1 MEQIIKLTGR
11 IAEVMPV
18 VEGISERTG
27 NPWKSQEY
35 LFEYFAWSGARFA
48 NRMVARVFGEDDI
61 AKFNLKQ
68 GEEVTLTIR
77 FDANKSKDGTRWFN
91 EIRINNVER
100 PQAANVPAAAQQSVA
115 QPIAPQTVENGGS
128 PLTDYMN
135 QQIEAPQAAKPAEP
149 NNNPPGFERP
159 VTSPENGKD
168 DDLPF

>member
-1 MEQIIKLTGR
+1 MEQIVKLVGR

-18 VEGISERTG
+18 VSGISERTG

-35 LFEYFAWSGARFA
+35 LFEYFSWSGAKYA
-48 NRMVARVFGEDDI
+48 NRMVARAFGEDDI

-77 FDANKSKDGTRWFN
+77 FDANKSKDGSRWFN

-100 PQAANVPAAAQQSVA
+100 PQGTQQPVQAQTAAQ
-115 QPIAPQTVENGGS
+115 
-128 PLTDYMN
+128 
-135 QQIEAPQAAKPAEP
+135 QAAKPAEP
-149 NNNPPGFERP
+149 NNNPTAAEQPA
-159 VTSPENGKD
+159 TSTENGVNQEGGNN

>member
-77 FDANKSKDGTRWFN
+77 FDANKSKDGSRWFN
-91 EIRINNVER
+91 EIRISNVER
-100 PQAANVPAAAQQSVA
+100 PQAAQQPAQAAQQ
-115 QPIAPQTVENGGS
+115 PT
-128 PLTDYMN
+128 
-135 QQIEAPQAAKPAEP
+135 QAAKPAEP

-159 VTSPENGKD
+159 ATSPENGD
-168 DDLPF
+168 NDDLPF

>member
-18 VEGISERTG
+18 VSGVSDRTG
-27 NPWKSQEY
+27 NAWKSQEY
-35 LFEYFAWSGARFA
+35 LFEYFAWSGARYP

-100 PQAANVPAAAQQSVA
+100 PQAAQQPAQAAQQ
-115 QPIAPQTVENGGS
+115 
-128 PLTDYMN
+128 
-135 QQIEAPQAAKPAEP
+135 APQAAKPAEP

-159 VTSPENGKD
+159 VTGDGNGD
-168 DDLPF
+168 NDDLPF

>member
-1 MEQIIKLTGR
+1 MEQIIKLTGH

-48 NRMVARVFGEDDI
+48 NRMVARVFGEEDI

-77 FDANKSKDGTRWFN
+77 FDANKSKDGSRWFN
-91 EIRINNVER
+91 EIRISNVER
-100 PQAANVPAAAQQSVA
+100 PQGTQATQQPA
-115 QPIAPQTVENGGS
+115 QPQN
-128 PLTDYMN
+128 
-135 QQIEAPQAAKPAEP
+135 EATQAAKPAEP

-159 VTSPENGKD
+159 VTSPENGD
-168 DDLPF
+168 NDDLPF

>member
-77 FDANKSKDGTRWFN
+77 FDANKSKDGSRWFN

-100 PQAANVPAAAQQSVA
+100 PQGTQQPEQAQ
-115 QPIAPQTVENGGS
+115 N
-128 PLTDYMN
+128 
-135 QQIEAPQAAKPAEP
+135 EAPQAAKPAEP

-159 VTSPENGKD
+159 ATSPENGD
-168 DDLPF
+168 NDDLPW

>member
-18 VEGISERTG
+18 ASGVSDRTG
-27 NPWKSQEY
+27 NAWKSQEY
-35 LFEYFAWSGARFA
+35 LFEYFAWSGARYA
-48 NRMVARVFGEDDI
+48 NRLVARVFGEDDI

-100 PQAANVPAAAQQSVA
+100 PQGTQSTQQPA
-115 QPIAPQTVENGGS
+115 QPQIAPAE
-128 PLTDYMN
+128 
-135 QQIEAPQAAKPAEP
+135 PASRAQP

-159 VTSPENGKD
+159 ATSPENGKD

>member
-35 LFEYFAWSGARFA
+35 LFEYFAWSGAKYA
-48 NRMVARVFGEDDI
+48 NRLVARIFGEDEI

-77 FDANKSKDGTRWFN
+77 FDANKSKDGSRWFN

-100 PQAANVPAAAQQSVA
+100 PQAAQQPAQAAQQ
-115 QPIAPQTVENGGS
+115 
-128 PLTDYMN
+128 
-135 QQIEAPQAAKPAEP
+135 APQAAKPAEP

-159 VTSPENGKD
+159 ATSPENGANQEGGKD

>member
-18 VEGISERTG
+18 ASGVSDRTG
-27 NPWKSQEY
+27 NAWKSQEY
-35 LFEYFAWSGARFA
+35 LFEYFAWSGAKYA
-48 NRMVARVFGEDDI
+48 NRLVARVFGEDDI

-100 PQAANVPAAAQQSVA
+100 PQAAQQAPQAANAPAEAQQSVA
-115 QPIAPQTVENGGS
+115 QPIASQAAN
-128 PLTDYMN
+128 
-135 QQIEAPQAAKPAEP
+135 APQP
-149 NNNPPGFERP
+149 NNYPPGFERP
-159 VTSPENGKD
+159 ATSPENGKD

>member
-1 MEQIIKLTGR
+1 MEQIVKLVGR

-18 VEGISERTG
+18 VSGVSERTG

-77 FDANKSKDGTRWFN
+77 FDANKSKDGSRWFN

-100 PQAANVPAAAQQSVA
+100 PQAAQQPA
-115 QPIAPQTVENGGS
+115 QPQNEV
-128 PLTDYMN
+128 
-135 QQIEAPQAAKPAEP
+135 PQAAKPAEP

>member
-48 NRMVARVFGEDDI
+48 NRMVARVFGEEDI

-100 PQAANVPAAAQQSVA
+100 PQAAPQPQQPA
-115 QPIAPQTVENGGS
+115 QP
-128 PLTDYMN
+128 
-135 QQIEAPQAAKPAEP
+135 QIEAPQAAKPAEP

-159 VTSPENGKD
+159 ATSPENGD
-168 DDLPF
+168 NDDLPF

>member
-18 VEGISERTG
+18 VSCISDRTG
-27 NPWKSQEY
+27 NAWKSQEY
-35 LFEYFAWSGARFA
+35 LFEYFAWSGAKYA
-48 NRMVARVFGEDDI
+48 NRLVARVFGEDDI

-77 FDANKSKDGTRWFN
+77 FDANKSKDGSRWFN

-100 PQAANVPAAAQQSVA
+100 PQGTQQPTQAAQQAPQATNAPAAAQQSVA
-115 QPIAPQTVENGGS
+115 QPIAPQTAV
-128 PLTDYMN
+128 N
-135 QQIEAPQAAKPAEP
+135 QAD
-149 NNNPPGFERP
+149 N
-159 VTSPENGKD
+159 

>member
-18 VEGISERTG
+18 VEGISDRTG

-35 LFEYFAWSGARFA
+35 LFEYFAWSGAKYA

-77 FDANKSKDGTRWFN
+77 FDANKSKDGSRWFN
-91 EIRINNVER
+91 EIRISNVER
-100 PQAANVPAAAQQSVA
+100 PQGTQQPTQA
-115 QPIAPQTVENGGS
+115 TNAPQ
-128 PLTDYMN
+128 
-135 QQIEAPQAAKPAEP
+135 P
-149 NNNPPGFERP
+149 NNYPPGFERP
-159 VTSPENGKD
+159 ATSPENGQNKEGGDD

>member
-18 VEGISERTG
+18 VSGVSDRTG
-27 NPWKSQEY
+27 NAWKSQEY
-35 LFEYFAWSGARFA
+35 LFEYFSWSGARYP

-77 FDANKSKDGTRWFN
+77 FDANKSKDGSRWFN
-91 EIRINNVER
+91 EIRISNVER
-100 PQAANVPAAAQQSVA
+100 PQAAQQPAQPQNADPQATNAPAAAQQSVA
-115 QPIAPQTVENGGS
+115 QPIAPQTAA
-128 PLTDYMN
+128 N
-135 QQIEAPQAAKPAEP
+135 QA
-149 NNNPPGFERP
+149 G
-159 VTSPENGKD
+159 D

>member
-1 MEQIIKLTGR
+1 MEQIVKLSGR

-18 VEGISERTG
+18 VTGISDRTG
-27 NPWKSQEY
+27 NAWKSQEY
-35 LFEYFAWSGARFA
+35 LFEYFAWSGAKYA

-100 PQAANVPAAAQQSVA
+100 PQGTQQPAQATNAPAVAQQSVA
-115 QPIAPQTVENGGS
+115 QPIVPQTAGNG
-128 PLTDYMN
+128 DN
-135 QQIEAPQAAKPAEP
+135 
-149 NNNPPGFERP
+149 
-159 VTSPENGKD
+159 

>member
-1 MEQIIKLTGR
+1 MEQIVKLTGR

-18 VEGISERTG
+18 VSGISERTG

-35 LFEYFAWSGARFA
+35 LFEYFSWSGAKYA

-77 FDANKSKDGTRWFN
+77 FDANKSKDGSRWFN
-91 EIRINNVER
+91 EIRISNVER
-100 PQAANVPAAAQQSVA
+100 PQAAQQPAQAQNA
-115 QPIAPQTVENGGS
+115 
-128 PLTDYMN
+128 
-135 QQIEAPQAAKPAEP
+135 APQAEKPAEP

-159 VTSPENGKD
+159 ATGDGNGD
-168 DDLPF
+168 NDDLPF